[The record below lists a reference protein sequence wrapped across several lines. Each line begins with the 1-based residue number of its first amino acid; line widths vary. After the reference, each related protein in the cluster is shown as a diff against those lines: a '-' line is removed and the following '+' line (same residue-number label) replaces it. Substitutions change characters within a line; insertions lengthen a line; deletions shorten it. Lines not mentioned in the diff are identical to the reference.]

1 MDEQLQQEIIKLV
14 QAAMNNDEQAIQQ
27 IQQIM
32 QAAEQG
38 DPQAA
43 QIAQLIQQIIQEQ
56 QGGVPKNRFG
66 AKIEYIKRLKGI
78 CPEGQEMQFFK
89 KGGKVCKKCMPKAA
103 KKGCKVKKGAE
114 GTPMP
119 ERDDLGNRALRTLT
133 NKISREELPNFME
146 PLLRNS
152 TSYEEDTLGEVTRTG
167 RQLPK
172 RRGNYVTSY
181 VDESGNFMN
190 NDSTV
195 NIGGYQITKYPDGTL
210 RYYNQKQG
218 AEMNID
224 PANSQYQDFLNLFN
238 QGWEKNDKNIFVR
251 NNRPVLVPME
261 GEGGQVSRKNT
272 KSSNK
277 VRLIKS
283 DEEYTDL
290 GKIRDYR
297 YSDGTTTT
305 VSEEFD
311 PETGKKLIFVT
322 GRRGD
327 RHNNLT
333 RQGQQKVDSVLN
345 QIKNP
350 LNLK

>member
-56 QGGVPKNRFG
+56 QGGVPKDKFG
-66 AKIEYIKRLKGI
+66 AKIEYIKRLKDI

-89 KGGKVCKKCMPKAA
+89 KGGKVCKKCMPKEA

-133 NKISREELPNFME
+133 NKISREE
-146 PLLRNS
+146 
-152 TSYEEDTLGEVTRTG
+152 DTLEEVARTG

-224 PANSQYQDFLNLFN
+224 PTNSQYQDFLNLFN

-261 GEGGQVSRKNT
+261 GDGGQVSRKNT

-283 DEEYTDL
+283 DKEYTDL
-290 GKIRDYR
+290 GTIYDYG
-297 YSDGTTTT
+297 YSDGSTTT

-311 PETGKKLIFVT
+311 PETGKKLIFVK

-327 RHNNLT
+327 SYNNLT
-333 RQGQQKVDSVLN
+333 KQGQQKVDSVLN

-350 LNLK
+350 IKLK

>member
-43 QIAQLIQQIIQEQ
+43 QIAQLIQQVIQEQ
-56 QGGVPKNRFG
+56 QGSVPKNKFG

-89 KGGKVCKKCMPKAA
+89 KGGRVCKKCMPKAE

-133 NKISREELPNFME
+133 NKISHKELPNFME

-152 TSYEEDTLGEVTRTG
+152 YEENTLEEVTKTS
-167 RQLPK
+167 RQLPN

-195 NIGGYQITKYPDGTL
+195 NINGYQITKYPDGAL
-210 RYYNQKQG
+210 RYYNKKQG

-224 PANSQYQDFLNLFN
+224 PSNSQYQDFLNLFN
-238 QGWEKNDKNIFVR
+238 QGWKKNEGNPFAKKD
-251 NNRPVLVPME
+251 RPVLVPVE
-261 GEGGQVSRKNT
+261 GDGGQVPNRKNT
-272 KSSNK
+272 KSSNEVK
-277 VRLIKS
+277 LIK
-283 DEEYTDL
+283 TDREITDW
-290 GKIRDYR
+290 GDIYDYG

-305 VSEEFD
+305 VTNEVD
-311 PETGKKLIFVT
+311 PETGKRLIFVT

-327 RHNNLT
+327 RYNNLT
-333 RQGQQKVDSVLN
+333 QQGQQKVDSVLN

-350 LNLK
+350 IKLK

>member
-56 QGGVPKNRFG
+56 QGGVPKDKFG

-119 ERDDLGNRALRTLT
+119 EGDGLLSKALRNLT
-133 NKISREELPNFME
+133 N
-146 PLLRNS
+146 LRNQGLLPDPMEKS
-152 TSYEEDTLGEVTRTG
+152 LETPVPYKENTLEEVTKTS
-167 RQLPK
+167 RQLPN

-195 NIGGYQITKYPDGTL
+195 NINGYQITKYPDGAL
-210 RYYNQKQG
+210 RYYNKKQG

-224 PANSQYQDFLNLFN
+224 PTNPQYQDFLNLFN
-238 QGWEKNDKNIFVR
+238 QGWKKNEGNPFAKKD
-251 NNRPVLVPME
+251 RPVLVPVE
-261 GEGGQVSRKNT
+261 GDGGQVSRKNT
-272 KSSNK
+272 KPSNNVK
-277 VRLIKS
+277 LIK
-283 DEEYTDL
+283 TDKEFTDW
-290 GKIRDYR
+290 GAIYDYG

-305 VSEEFD
+305 VSKEVD
-311 PETGKKLIFVT
+311 PETGKRLIFVT
-322 GRRGD
+322 GRKGD

-333 RQGQQKVDSVLN
+333 KQGQQKVDSVLN

-350 LNLK
+350 ISLK

>member
-56 QGGVPKNRFG
+56 QGGVPKDKFG

-89 KGGKVCKKCMPKAA
+89 KGGRVCKKCMPKVA

-119 ERDDLGNRALRTLT
+119 EGEGLLSKALRNLAS
-133 NKISREELPNFME
+133 IRAREES
-146 PLLRNS
+146 LRNPAP
-152 TSYEEDTLGEVTRTG
+152 YKEDTLEEVTKTS
-167 RQLPK
+167 RQLPN

-195 NIGGYQITKYPDGTL
+195 NIDGYQITKYPDETL
-210 RYYNQKQG
+210 RYYNKKQG

-224 PANSQYQDFLNLFN
+224 PANPQYQDFLNLFN
-238 QGWEKNDKNIFVR
+238 QGWEKNDKNIFIR
-251 NNRPVLVPME
+251 NNRPVLVPIE
-261 GEGGQVSRKNT
+261 GDGGRVSNEKNT

-277 VRLIKS
+277 VRLIGS
-283 DEEYTDL
+283 DEEYTDW
-290 GKIRDYR
+290 GRIRDFKF
-297 YSDGTTTT
+297 SDGTTTV
-305 VSEEFD
+305 VSEEVD
-311 PETGKKLIFVT
+311 PETGKKIISVT
-322 GRRGD
+322 GRRGA
-327 RHNNLT
+327 RYNNLT
-333 RQGQQKVDSVLN
+333 RQGQHKVDSVLN